1 MPLEPRAGDLPGDE
15 DRMQGQGTNTHAPA
29 ARLALA
35 AALAV
40 ALAAAGCFGGA
51 GPIQPTP
58 APAQQAEQDLTN
70 TARLRTRPPVNTTR
84 NLYEGSLW
92 RGAASWGNLMRDHRA
107 RYPGD
112 LLTVTEMG
120 KIIKVP
126 EQGPGQPGQPGQ
138 PAAPGQPAQAAAPAA
153 AAAGQAPKSTVDPI
167 IAFLKEQEER
177 QAQIEKEQ
185 NEILRSI
192 DTVEVEV
199 VRTLPNGNLIVRGV
213 HPPIFRDRN
222 RVKYIITLR
231 GIVRPSDVD
240 DKNTI
245 PAPKLSKAEYKIR
258 RLVKR
263 TNPPLGSVARAIGK
277 PKEGALLD
285 RLTDFVTTPGQNR
298 STQVSPK

>member
-1 MPLEPRAGDLPGDE
+1 MEQGKAMKVQRTAAVMGCIAG
-15 DRMQGQGTNTHAPA
+15 
-29 ARLALA
+29 LALG
-35 AALAV
+35 
-40 ALAAAGCFGGA
+40 GCSWFGG
-51 GPIQPTP
+51 PTP
-58 APAQQAEQDLTN
+58 TAQTPTTNPQVEQDLLS

-126 EQGPGQPGQPGQ
+126 DQK
-138 PAAPGQPAQAAAPAA
+138 PAAGTPGAPGAAGQAAQAAAPANQ
-153 AAAGQAPKSTVDPI
+153 GNQGKPSNLDPI

-185 NEILRSI
+185 NEILAAI

-199 VRTLPNGNLIVRGV
+199 VRTLPNGNMMVRGT

-222 RVKYIITLR
+222 RVKYIVTLR

-240 DKNTI
+240 DKNNI

-263 TNPPLGSVARAIGK
+263 IVPPIGALARATNK
-277 PKEGALLD
+277 PKEGALFD
-285 RLTDFVTTPGQNR
+285 RLTDFITSPGQNR
-298 STQVSPK
+298 STQVSPQ

>member
-1 MPLEPRAGDLPGDE
+1 MD
-15 DRMQGQGTNTHAPA
+15 GQRLKGLWIVGALGLV
-29 ARLALA
+29 LALA
-35 AALAV
+35 SV
-40 ALAAAGCFGGA
+40 GCFGG
-51 GPIQPTP
+51 P
-58 APAQQAEQDLTN
+58 APVAPSPAAQQQADADLLN
-70 TARLRTRPPVNTTR
+70 PARLRTRPPINTTR

-112 LLTVTEMG
+112 LLTITEMG

-126 EQGPGQPGQPGQ
+126 DQKPAQGAAGQPGAPGQ
-138 PAAPGQPAQAAAPAA
+138 PAAAAPAGGA
-153 AAAGQAPKSTVDPI
+153 ATQTPKNGVDPI

-185 NEILRSI
+185 NEILASI

-199 VRTLPNGNLIVRGV
+199 VRTLPNGNMLVRGV

-222 RVKYIITLR
+222 RVKYIVTLR

-263 TNPPLGSVARAIGK
+263 AAVPYGDVARAIGK

-285 RLTDFVTTPGQNR
+285 RLTDFVTSPGQNR
-298 STQVSPK
+298 STQVSPN

>member
-1 MPLEPRAGDLPGDE
+1 MKAHWIAG
-15 DRMQGQGTNTHAPA
+15 M
-29 ARLALA
+29 LAA
-35 AALAV
+35 AALA
-40 ALAAAGCFGGA
+40 GCLGMGA
-51 GPIQPTP
+51 PPTPTPTP
-58 APAQQAEQDLTN
+58 APQAEQDLLN

-126 EQGPGQPGQPGQ
+126 DQKPRPAEPG
-138 PAAPGQPAQAAAPAA
+138 APAQQQQQQ
-153 AAAGQAPKSTVDPI
+153 QAPKGAVDPI
-167 IAFLKEQEER
+167 LAFLKEQEER

-185 NEILRSI
+185 NEILTSI
-192 DTVEVEV
+192 ETVEVEV
-199 VRTLPNGNLIVRGV
+199 VRTLPNGNLVVRGV

-222 RVKYIITLR
+222 QVKYIVSLR

-263 TNPPLGSVARAIGK
+263 ITPPLGAVARAAGK

-285 RLTDFVTTPGQNR
+285 RLTDFITTPGASR
-298 STQVSPK
+298 TTQVSPK

>member
-1 MPLEPRAGDLPGDE
+1 MFGPLEQGKSMKALWTAAVLGLVAG
-15 DRMQGQGTNTHAPA
+15 
-29 ARLALA
+29 
-35 AALAV
+35 
-40 ALAAAGCFGGA
+40 LAAAGCFGGGSPA
-51 GPIQPTP
+51 TPTP
-58 APAQQAEQDLTN
+58 TPNPQVEQDLLST
-70 TARLRTRPPVNTTR
+70 TRLRTRPPVNTTR

-92 RGAASWGNLMRDHRA
+92 RGASSWGNLMRDHRA

-126 EQGPGQPGQPGQ
+126 DQKPAAGQPGQ
-138 PAAPGQPAQAAAPAA
+138 PAAPGQPAQAAQPAA
-153 AAAGQAPKSTVDPI
+153 QPGAQSKPSNLDPI
-167 IAFLKEQEER
+167 IAFLKEQEAL

-185 NEILRSI
+185 NEILGGI
-192 DTVEVEV
+192 ETVEVEV
-199 VRTLPNGNLIVRGV
+199 VRTLPNGNMMVRGT

-222 RVKYIITLR
+222 RVKYIVTLR

-240 DKNTI
+240 DKNNI

-263 TNPPLGSVARAIGK
+263 VTPPLGALARATGK

-285 RLTDFVTTPGQNR
+285 RLTDFVTSPGQNR
-298 STQVSPK
+298 STQVSPR

>member
-1 MPLEPRAGDLPGDE
+1 ML
-15 DRMQGQGTNTHAPA
+15 GQRTKTHAPA
-29 ARLALA
+29 GWLPLA
-35 AALAV
+35 AAFAV
-40 ALAAAGCFGGA
+40 ALAAAGCFGGGSPVPPA
-51 GPIQPTP
+51 P

-112 LLTVTEMG
+112 LLTVTEMA

-126 EQGPGQPGQPGQ
+126 EQGPAQPGQPGQ

-153 AAAGQAPKSTVDPI
+153 AAPKSAVDPI

-185 NEILRSI
+185 NEILRAIES
-192 DTVEVEV
+192 VEVEV

-263 TNPPLGSVARAIGK
+263 TTLPLGSVARAIGK

-285 RLTDFVTTPGQNR
+285 RLTDFVTSPGASR

>member
-1 MPLEPRAGDLPGDE
+1 MRRHRLKAQWAVLAAAGGF
-15 DRMQGQGTNTHAPA
+15 A
-29 ARLALA
+29 LALA
-35 AALAV
+35 AG
-40 ALAAAGCFGGA
+40 GCFGGS
-51 GPIQPTP
+51 GPSQP
-58 APAQQAEQDLTN
+58 APVPTQQAEQELLN
-70 TARLRTRPPVNTTR
+70 TGRLRTRPPVNTTR

-112 LLTVTEMG
+112 LLTVTEMA

-126 EQGPGQPGQPGQ
+126 EKGPAQGEQPGQPG
-138 PAAPGQPAQAAAPAA
+138 APGQPAQAIQPGGAA
-153 AAAGQAPKSTVDPI
+153 AQAPKSNIDPI
-167 IAFLKEQEER
+167 IQFLREQEER
-177 QAQIEKEQ
+177 QAVIEKEQ
-185 NEILRSI
+185 NEILRTI

-199 VRTLPNGNLIVRGV
+199 VRTMPNGNLIVRGV

-263 TNPPLGSVARAIGK
+263 ATLPLGALARAAGK

-285 RLTDFVTTPGQNR
+285 RLTDFVTTPGPNR
-298 STQVSPK
+298 TTPVSPR

>member
-1 MPLEPRAGDLPGDE
+1 MKAQWMAMVAGLV
-15 DRMQGQGTNTHAPA
+15 
-29 ARLALA
+29 
-35 AALAV
+35 AV
-40 ALAAAGCFGGA
+40 AIGGCFGGSN
-51 GPIQPTP
+51 PTTP
-58 APAQQAEQDLTN
+58 APATNPQVEQDLLS

-126 EQGPGQPGQPGQ
+126 DQKPAAGTPGAPG
-138 PAAPGQPAQAAAPAA
+138 APGQPAQPAA
-153 AAAGQAPKSTVDPI
+153 AAQGNQGKPSNLDPI

-185 NEILRSI
+185 NEILAAI

-199 VRTLPNGNLIVRGV
+199 VRTLPNGNMMVRGT

-222 RVKYIITLR
+222 RVKYIVTLR

-240 DKNTI
+240 DKNNI

-263 TNPPLGSVARAIGK
+263 VILPVGAVARASGK
-277 PKEGALLD
+277 PKEGALFD
-285 RLTDFVTTPGQNR
+285 RLTDFFTSPGQNR
-298 STQVSPK
+298 STQVSPQ

>member
-1 MPLEPRAGDLPGDE
+1 MKGQSIRE
-15 DRMQGQGTNTHAPA
+15 GQGMKALWIA
-29 ARLALA
+29 AILGC
-35 AALAV
+35 AAL
-40 ALAAAGCFGGA
+40 LGAGCFGGSSPA
-51 GPIQPTP
+51 APAP
-58 APAQQAEQDLTN
+58 APAQQTDQELLSTS
-70 TARLRTRPPVNTTR
+70 RLRTRPPVNTTR

-92 RGAASWGNLMRDHRA
+92 RGASSWGNLMRDHRA

-126 EQGPGQPGQPGQ
+126 DGRPAQGAQPGQPG
-138 PAAPGQPAQAAAPAA
+138 APGQPAAAAPAA
-153 AAAGQAPKSTVDPI
+153 GAQAGTQAPKSGVDPI
-167 IAFLKEQEER
+167 IAFLKEQEEK
-177 QAQIEKEQ
+177 QQLIEKEQ
-185 NEILRSI
+185 NEILAAI

-199 VRTLPNGNLIVRGV
+199 VRTLPNGNMMVRGV

-222 RVKYIITLR
+222 RVKYIVTLK

-263 TNPPLGSVARAIGK
+263 ATPPLGSLARAVGK

-285 RLTDFVTTPGQNR
+285 RLTDFVTAPGASR